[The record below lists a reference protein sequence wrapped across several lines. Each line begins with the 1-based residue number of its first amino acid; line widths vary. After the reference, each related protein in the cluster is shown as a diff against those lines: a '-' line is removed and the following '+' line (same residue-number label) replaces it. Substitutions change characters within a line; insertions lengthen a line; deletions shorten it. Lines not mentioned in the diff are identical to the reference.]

1 MTLTVAYL
9 RHIWSNENVPMLW
22 TTALISYRFGRTAG
36 VVALPDGCEA
46 LNDGCHAIE
55 VLSANQ
61 SVSCRNETIDFDT
74 LSKKLP
80 HPDNA
85 YA

>member
-1 MTLTVAYL
+1 MILATQKSYCTLTF
-9 RHIWSNENVPMLW
+9 
-22 TTALISYRFGRTAG
+22 RFGRHAG
-36 VVALPDGCEA
+36 VVALPEGCEVV
-46 LNDGCHAIE
+46 NDGCHAIE
-55 VLSANQ
+55 VLSTNQ

-74 LSKKLP
+74 LSKNLP